1 MRLSCRCLNV
11 SVEIREATLDF
22 ADTSDPLTSA
32 PHTDVFSGE
41 DTAEATLGLAGVTVK
56 YPFLTE
62 ETSAGEWKVLQCLNC
77 GLRTHACR
85 VDETTGAVLVSRKMQ
100 TSPPSSPTGDQSVDF
115 SPAFQLVLSGAD
127 WPDVGAAGTDGMSEP
142 TRPEVLDSCSAD
154 RQEVHHR
161 LSHYLQQQKARM
173 EEAIRRVTE
182 EQQRK
187 YEELEKRALVDET
200 RLLSVLH
207 AVGQRKLEAQQS
219 ATTLRPESG
228 IESST
233 NVPSTGPESQ
243 ATPQASTQKAAP
255 SEAIV
260 KKTAVKPHR
269 PPVFKVPGAGRRAQ
283 VRHSKPR
290 QDNTDQLSWDSSTNT
305 DADILF
311 EVDDIT
317 PQPSTPGQ
325 MEKASAAAGTSDR
338 VEDKPVEDHYP
349 TVSELPAVPDLDH
362 RLYASSLP
370 MDMPFMTR
378 ARIAHVQEEDTGFSS
393 SIQDP
398 EQMVA
403 SMKALAMSV
412 QEDGTQMFGDLPR
425 PRINTG
431 DLLARW

>member
-255 SEAIV
+255 SV
-260 KKTAVKPHR
+260 
-269 PPVFKVPGAGRRAQ
+269 
-283 VRHSKPR
+283 
-290 QDNTDQLSWDSSTNT
+290 
-305 DADILF
+305 LF